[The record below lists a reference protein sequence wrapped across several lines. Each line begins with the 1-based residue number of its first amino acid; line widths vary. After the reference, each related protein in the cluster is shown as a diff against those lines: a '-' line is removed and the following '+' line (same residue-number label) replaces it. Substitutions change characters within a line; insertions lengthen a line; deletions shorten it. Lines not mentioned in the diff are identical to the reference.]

1 MDNIDVVLATYN
13 GSRYLPDLLESL
25 SLQTIPAHR
34 ILVGD
39 DCSQDGTLAV
49 LECARK
55 RGLPIEIVENTNC
68 RLGAT
73 KNFERLLSWCNGDYI
88 FLADQDDIWHAKK
101 IEVQLTKLKAMEKRG
116 SGRVPTMV
124 YSDAQIVDAEGG
136 LMAKSAAA
144 YQRFRMNSGIRF
156 SRMLL
161 QNTVLGCTMAFNR
174 ELLDS
179 ALPIPHEAIMHDWWL
194 LLTANAIGRVAFVDG
209 VSIDY
214 RQHANNHL
222 GATHWNYLALFYK
235 FSSVISV
242 ARLRQIERLD
252 SALRQAEIFHDRYA
266 SVLTQEHRAEL
277 EAFLS
282 LADSKGWVRKRT
294 AIRWRFHKEGLLR
307 TLAFY
312 SIL

>member
-1 MDNIDVVLATYN
+1 MVLATYN
-13 GSRYLPDLLESL
+13 GDRYLSALLESL
-25 SLQTIPAHR
+25 ALQTVPAHR

-39 DCSQDGTLAV
+39 DSSQDNTLAI
-49 LECARK
+49 LEHAQK
-55 RGLPIEIVENTNC
+55 QGLPIEIVESTNC
-68 RLGAT
+68 RLGVT
-73 KNFERLLSWCNGDYI
+73 ENFARLLSRCNGDYI
-88 FLADQDDIWHAKK
+88 FLADQDDIWHTKK
-101 IEVQLTKLKAMEKRG
+101 IEILVTKLKTMESRD
-116 SGRVPTMV
+116 SGKVPAMV
-124 YSDAQIVDAEGG
+124 YSDARVVDTEGR

-161 QNTVLGCTMAFNR
+161 QNTVMGCTMAFNR

-179 ALPIPHEAIMHDWWL
+179 VLPIPREAVMHDWWL

-209 VSIDY
+209 ALINY
-214 RQHANNHL
+214 RQHMNNHV
-222 GATHWNYLALFYK
+222 GATHCNYIALFYN
-235 FSSVISV
+235 FMSITSAV
-242 ARLRQIERLD
+242 RLRQIERLD
-252 SALRQAEIFHDRYA
+252 GALRQAEIFHDRYA
-266 SVLTQEHRAEL
+266 SVLTQGHRAEL

-282 LADSKGWVRKRT
+282 LANLKGWVRKRT